1 MAYWTGT
8 LTSGD
13 LSFSETPTFHAELRE
28 GGWLHTHVIHPPER
42 SPRSQELSRLFAIS
56 SPRPW
61 GLGREIV
68 HAFARG
74 TVSVIEGSLPMR
86 PLLRSLLFL
95 GALAAGQNQPAF
107 EVASIK
113 SVDPSGH
120 PSGLPMGRRID
131 AGRAEYGSVE
141 LPFLIALA
149 YRVKSYQV
157 FMPDSAGTTRL
168 SSVSCARCRS
178 TGSRSATAATTAGA
192 GPEYALLSLTM
203 RCLPRARPSPQD

>member
-86 PLLRSLLFL
+86 PLLRSLLL
-95 GALAAGQNQPAF
+95 LAALAAGQNQPAF

-120 PSGLPMGRRID
+120 PSGLPMGR
-131 AGRAEYGSVE
+131 GS
-141 LPFLIALA
+141 
-149 YRVKSYQV
+149 
-157 FMPDSAGTTRL
+157 MPDGPNTVQSSSPFSSL
-168 SSVSCARCRS
+168 SP
-178 TGSRSATAATTAGA
+178 TA
-192 GPEYALLSLTM
+192 
-203 RCLPRARPSPQD
+203 